1 MINEASDVNLLMSCL
16 MTVQTFIPRQNN
28 IQISII
34 QPRISDRYTQRKVRS
49 QMTAV
54 RVCHVFFGA
63 RKRIFALIVSNVEMN
78 SLKAAFFCQ
87 YIICVFT
94 LCQIIMT
101 SSVCFCVLMAAVEC
115 VCSSWFTLERNLNLI
130 LVKIC

>member
-78 SLKAAFFCQ
+78 SLKAAFFLSIHYMCV
-87 YIICVFT
+87 YAMSNHYDILCVF
-94 LCQIIMT
+94 LRFNGGCGM
-101 SSVCFCVLMAAVEC
+101 CV
-115 VCSSWFTLERNLNLI
+115 
-130 LVKIC
+130 